1 VILLSFI
8 IIKSNDAG
16 TCVFS
21 GLSFCLSDKMLMQN
35 LKNEVRRS
43 EVRCK
48 RCLVVESR
56 TGQPRLSNYKTGS
69 ETKTPVLVRLRC
81 VIIFKDELGG
91 IEMLLKEEPSI
102 VNWAAKADGVPHFVK

>member
-1 VILLSFI
+1 
-8 IIKSNDAG
+8 
-16 TCVFS
+16 
-21 GLSFCLSDKMLMQN
+21 MLMQN

-56 TGQPRLSNYKTGS
+56 TGQPRLTNYKTGS

-102 VNWAAKADGVPHFVK
+102 VNWAAKADGVLNFFFD